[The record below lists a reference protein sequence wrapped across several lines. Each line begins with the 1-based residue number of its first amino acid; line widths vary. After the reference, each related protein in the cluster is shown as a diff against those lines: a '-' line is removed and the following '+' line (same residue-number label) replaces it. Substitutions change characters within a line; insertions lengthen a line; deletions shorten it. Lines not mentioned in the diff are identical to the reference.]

1 MGDLGGR
8 TRSNPNFWATNF
20 FYAKPVATPAPT
32 PQTHNMKAREVLSRY
47 ANGER
52 NFRNANLRGQ
62 SFRGQDLSGAD
73 FSGAD
78 IRSANFTDAVL
89 RETNF
94 SGANAGLQH
103 RWILIHVVASFV
115 LSVSL
120 TFTTASILSNYI
132 SSFANFDTSR
142 SDIAIASSIVQ
153 LVFLFSYFTIFI
165 YGFTIKTI
173 GIITT
178 TAGLSIAVALSI
190 SLIVVKSTLSLA
202 IKNWFSLFVVAAVGG
217 SFAFAVAL
225 TSIITVASAVAI
237 FVSNGIYVGIAS
249 LLGFIST
256 IFIATFSV
264 TTFYFAVKVDEQL
277 VTSIVAY
284 PGLFSSIGV
293 NILLLILGFY
303 IALHAS
309 IEDKRFSVPLTIS
322 IAFGAIGGTSFSGA
336 DLSKSDFSGAVLGNT
351 NFQASW
357 KHPTNISYIR
367 LKGAKKLSRAR
378 VGNTIL
384 MQPAVRELL
393 VSRNGYRKSY
403 RQALL
408 TYADLSGINLNEA
421 DLQFANLNGAI
432 LQQADLRGANL
443 QEALLLGADLRNAS
457 LTGACIA
464 AWGIASN
471 TNLEAV
477 DCQYVYRLHN
487 KQERYPSSGNFAP
500 GDFTKL
506 FQEVINTV
514 DFIFHNGLNRKAL
527 YASIKQVQVENE
539 EMALE
544 VKSFENLGDGLV
556 VVRVSVPPE
565 ADKGKIH
572 SRITRNY
579 EDKIKVLE
587 ARLEKERERHTIFLE
602 NLAMRQVSQHPSVEV
617 KAVAGS
623 HSVSDSK
630 GQNISVGRDMSLSG
644 STLNL
649 GEISGNVTNTISQL
663 QANRPEAAQLADLL
677 KQLQT
682 AIETETDA
690 NLTDTDK
697 AEALEQVST
706 LAKAGEN
713 PTDTTK
719 KSANTAVKILRGTIA
734 ALPDTAKLAEACSKL
749 LPAIVSLLGL

>member
-1 MGDLGGR
+1 
-8 TRSNPNFWATNF
+8 
-20 FYAKPVATPAPT
+20 
-32 PQTHNMKAREVLSRY
+32 MKAREVLSRY

-62 SFRGQDLSGAD
+62 SFKGQDLSGAD

-94 SGANAGLQH
+94 SGAKAGLQR

-142 SDIAIASSIVQ
+142 SDIAIASFIVQ

-165 YGFTIKTI
+165 YEFTIKTI

-403 RQALL
+403 RQASLA
-408 TYADLSGINLNEA
+408 YADLSGINLNEA

-443 QEALLLGADLRNAS
+443 QEALLLGADLKNAS

-587 ARLEKERERHTIFLE
+587 ARLEERKRHTTFLE
-602 NLAMRQVSQHPSVEV
+602 NLAMQQVSQRPTVEV
-617 KAVAGS
+617 KAIAGS
-623 HSVSDSK
+623 HSMNNSNDQS
-630 GQNISVGRDMSLSG
+630 QNISVGRDMNLSG

-649 GEISGNVTNTISQL
+649 GEISGSVTNTISQL
-663 QANRPEAAQLADLL
+663 QASSPEAAQLADLL

-682 AIETETDA
+682 AIETETDQS
-690 NLTDTDK
+690 LTDDDK
-697 AEALEQVST
+697 AEALEQLNT
-706 LAKAGEN
+706 LAKAVKN
-713 PTDTTK
+713 PPTDITK
-719 KSANTAVKILRGTIA
+719 KSANTAIKILRGTIA

-749 LPAIVSLLGL
+749 LPAVVSLLGL